1 MNFQLYLLDF
11 EKRMHLSAIFGS
23 EAAASVE
30 FNIAKLSDSVLTN
43 CFDLKKTIQLDSLY
57 QSTHHATTMEQLFF
71 NSILTSAFLQHG
83 RVAMKKNWIWRGEK
97 AGVSESLIT
106 EARIRALETME
117 RQLHLHLKH
126 LNTTHSSKI
135 TFSLIV
141 KITLK
146 KTHATYDKGKLPAIR
161 PILKHYMEDIKKE
174 CKQTASDQRATLS
187 RLQMVF
193 TASMLQ
199 TLRNAEA
206 SNDDNI
212 WSLYKSWS
220 RPTPSGLLPIY
231 EEQHVFYYS

>member
-1 MNFQLYLLDF
+1 
-11 EKRMHLSAIFGS
+11 MHLSAIFGS

-126 LNTTHSSKI
+126 
-135 TFSLIV
+135 
-141 KITLK
+141 
-146 KTHATYDKGKLPAIR
+146 GKLPAIR